1 MLWLSPRIQQLPAAI
16 PFSTIQ
22 RIPDIF
28 LLYMHKYIYSHIN
41 THIYLSIY
49 TDFHTTLWSLNCMH
63 VYTYIFS
70 VTRPLL
76 PSSLSLFLS
85 HPFIFIFVVNAFQHF
100 VHIYTRICHVYT
112 CHFLRQHIRQL
123 RLRLTYVTFR
133 ITLALIKGWYICIS
147 AVAIYQ
153 LYSLSHCCQWS
164 DLNIAHIP
172 TFSRTNIHHWTIDY
186 L

>member
-76 PSSLSLFLS
+76 SSSLSLSSVYIHLRSKCISTFRTYIHTYMSCIHVPLPTSAHTSVATAFNLRYIS
-85 HPFIFIFVVNAFQHF
+85 H
-100 VHIYTRICHVYT
+100 YT
-112 CHFLRQHIRQL
+112 CIDKRMIHM
-123 RLRLTYVTFR
+123 
-133 ITLALIKGWYICIS
+133 YICCCYIPVILS
-147 AVAIYQ
+147 V
-153 LYSLSHCCQWS
+153 SLLPMVRS
-164 DLNIAHIP
+164 
-172 TFSRTNIHHWTIDY
+172 
-186 L
+186 